1 MEKGPGQPQPLPFSP
16 REGAAQFSDLGV
28 ISLGQ
33 ALDQIMHRGLP
44 ASVLQFLL
52 GGIQFGNAEVPANAV
67 VKEVGFLGDKTLHFS
82 EILGVDAVHIGVG
95 QGDLS
100 LLGLPKPHKQFQ

>member
-1 MEKGPGQPQPLPFSP
+1 MEKGPGHAQPLPFSP

-67 VKEVGFLGDKTLHFS
+67 VKE
-82 EILGVDAVHIGVG
+82 A
-95 QGDLS
+95 
-100 LLGLPKPHKQFQ
+100 

>member
-1 MEKGPGQPQPLPFSP
+1 MEKGPGQTQPAAVLPQRGCF
-16 REGAAQFSDLGV
+16 AQFSDLGV
-28 ISLGQ
+28 IALGQ
-33 ALDQIMHRGLP
+33 ALDPIMHRGLP

-82 EILGVDAVHIGVG
+82 EIWGVDAVHIGVG

-100 LLGLPKPHKQFQ
+100 PAGSPKTA